1 MFEFDL
7 ALNKIKDHKAFY
19 HLIGCLAC
27 CLTCFMV
34 SGGVSSDVYF
44 MINSAET
51 MLTEGFQ
58 YADSLSMFQNMPFYS
73 QKWAMCFL
81 TWFVHNLGGMPALMI
96 GMYVLGGIRSILL
109 FETMNVINP
118 KSKTRNLFL
127 SVFAC
132 LILNVYSLDF
142 RPSVIADCFLFG
154 EIIVFETH
162 KRNKLTKGN
171 LMYLWMWSAIISVG
185 VMWFHSTMW
194 PMCIIF
200 ALPYLCDNHKLNK
213 LFKTC
218 GFERL
223 QASYSKSWPFL
234 MSISIMVLCGLLN
247 PHGLKQFWYM
257 LCVILSSNSLS
268 VAQECRQII
277 FGSGWSIMILLSLI
291 CAGIS
296 AAQTKRVHLRFVYFL
311 MGTLI
316 MTFTAQRCLEYFI
329 PAVFFFIA
337 SCMIDADDGL
347 FKRLAE
353 SFEVYIAVIICV
365 AFVGAL
371 DLSYNAQAYA
381 SGEID
386 ETLGYTVDNI
396 IHESG
401 VQKDAKIY
409 CSFDLGSY
417 LEYLGYKPY
426 IDGRLEAFSWMIN
439 GQYDVLEEY
448 TTTYDGSVPHLEYL
462 DETYDFDY
470 YVILNSSGFAK
481 SLPYTGANLLYQD
494 SYYSIYSYDADS
506 L

>member
-7 ALNKIKDHKAFY
+7 ALDKIKDHKAFY

-51 MLTEGFQ
+51 MLEEGFQ
-58 YADSLSMFQNMPFYS
+58 YFDSLTMFQNMPFYS

-81 TWFVHNLGGMPALMI
+81 TYFIHSLGSMPALMV
-96 GMYVLGGIRSILL
+96 GMYILGGIRSILL
-109 FETMNVINP
+109 FETINVINP

-132 LILNVYSLDF
+132 LLLNIYSLDF
-142 RPSVIADCFLFG
+142 RPSIIADCFLFG

-162 KRNKLTKGN
+162 KRNKLTKKN
-171 LMYLWMWSAIISVG
+171 IAYLFIWSAIISIG

-200 ALPYLCDNHKLNK
+200 ALPYLCDYHKLNK
-213 LFKTC
+213 IFKALKISNL
-218 GFERL
+218 E
-223 QASYSKSWPFL
+223 ASYSKVWPFFV
-234 MSISIMVLCGLLN
+234 SIIIMIICGFLN
-247 PHGLKQFWYM
+247 PHGIKQFWYM
-257 LCVILSSNSLS
+257 MCVILCSDSLT
-268 VAQECRQII
+268 VAQECRQLV
-277 FGSGWSIMILLSLI
+277 FGDGWSIVILISLA
-291 CAGIS
+291 CVGIS
-296 AAQTKRVHLRFVYFL
+296 AAQAKRINLRFVYFL
-311 MGTLI
+311 VGTLI

-329 PAVFFFIA
+329 PSVFFMIA
-337 SCMIDADDGL
+337 SCIAETEDGT

-353 SFEVYIAVIICV
+353 SFEIYIAVIISV

-371 DLSYNAQAYA
+371 DLSYNAQAYN

-386 ETLGYTVDNI
+386 ETLGYTVN
-396 IHESG
+396 EAL
-401 VQKDAKIY
+401 VNANVPKDAKIY

-426 IDGRLEAFSWMIN
+426 IDGRLEVFSWIIN
-439 GQYDVLEEY
+439 GERDILGEY
-448 TTTYDGSVPHLEYL
+448 TATYDGSVPHLEYL
-462 DETYDFDY
+462 NDTYDFDY
-470 YVILNSSGFAK
+470 YIVLNTSGFME

-494 SYYSIYSYDADS
+494 THYSIYSYDKNS